1 MQERADLIRKEHCRA
16 QGIGVQEGGAIGSCS
31 HLGST
36 RRTPWRTVTSAVIV
50 DAQAVQALPVQKRS
64 LATDLPSQLPSLHMP
79 DVELRRTRN
88 HVS

>member
-16 QGIGVQEGGAIGSCS
+16 QGIRVQEGGAIGSCS

-64 LATDLPSQLPSLHMP
+64 RRHREASQLPSLHGP
-79 DVELRRTRN
+79 DLSVRTAKKQI
-88 HVS
+88 